1 MHEAFPTS
9 SEKEDNAEEV
19 DGQEEGGEG
28 GQQHPANYKF
38 SLIFKLNFIFN

>member
-19 DGQEEGGEG
+19 DGQEEGG
-28 GQQHPANYKF
+28 QQHPANYKF
-38 SLIFKLNFIFN
+38 SLILKLNFIFN